1 MTWLRTRKTVSTGL
15 LIGLA
20 LFTTGVQAQQSADD
34 KAIVAAVDGANAAIS
49 SRDIGKLA
57 SIWAQEPYVML
68 ANPRD
73 KMPSFGWDA
82 VKKDWE
88 TAFAFW
94 SDFKVTRTGEVQVH
108 ATPSVSW
115 SVSTADVQGRTKDDK
130 ALSFKVIQT
139 DVFEKR
145 GDRWLLVSHHAS
157 RIPD

>member
-1 MTWLRTRKTVSTGL
+1 MTWLRTRKIVSTGL

-82 VKKDWE
+82 REEGSWE
-88 TAFAFW
+88 TAFAF
-94 SDFKVTRTGEVQVH
+94 
-108 ATPSVSW
+108 
-115 SVSTADVQGRTKDDK
+115 
-130 ALSFKVIQT
+130 
-139 DVFEKR
+139 
-145 GDRWLLVSHHAS
+145 
-157 RIPD
+157 

>member
-1 MTWLRTRKTVSTGL
+1 MARLSTRKIVSTAV

-20 LFTTGVQAQQSADD
+20 LFTAGAQAQQSADD
-34 KAIVAAVDGANAAIS
+34 KAIVAAVDGVNAAIS
-49 SRDIGKLA
+49 SRDSGKMA
-57 SIWAQEPYVML
+57 SLWAQEPYVML

-73 KMPSFGWDA
+73 KTPSFGWDA

-94 SDFKVTRTGEVQVH
+94 SDFKVTRTGEAQVH
-108 ATPSVSW
+108 ATPTVAW
-115 SVSTADVQGRTKDDK
+115 SSSTADVQGRTKDDK
-130 ALSFKVIQT
+130 PLSFRVIQT

>member
-1 MTWLRTRKTVSTGL
+1 MTWLRTRMTIPTGV

-20 LFTTGVQAQQSADD
+20 LFTTGAQAQQSVDD
-34 KAIVAAVDGANAAIS
+34 KAIVAALDGANAAIS
-49 SRDIGKLA
+49 SRDIGKMA

-73 KMPSFGWDA
+73 KTPSYGWDA

-94 SDFKVTRTGEVQVH
+94 SDFKVTRTGEAQVH
-108 ATPSVSW
+108 ATPSVAW
-115 SVSTADVQGRTKDDK
+115 SSSTADVQGRTKDDK

>member
-1 MTWLRTRKTVSTGL
+1 MARLSTHTTGATAL
-15 LIGLA
+15 LLGLA
-20 LFTTGVQAQQSADD
+20 LFATGAQAQQSAD
-34 KAIVAAVDGANAAIS
+34 KAIVAAVDGVNTAIS
-49 SRDIGKLA
+49 SRDLGKMEA
-57 SIWAQEPYVML
+57 IWAQEPYVML

-73 KMPSFGWDA
+73 KAPFYGPDA
-82 VKKDWE
+82 VKKGWE

-108 ATPSVSW
+108 ATPTVAW
-115 SVSTADVQGRTKDDK
+115 SSSTADVQGRTKDDK
-130 ALSFKVIQT
+130 PLSFRGIQT